1 MRTFIHQKWVK
12 RTGVFCALLL
22 IMSIVFTGV
31 YCSKASLVN
40 RYVKARSSQKAGPFE
55 NIKGYL
61 VWADNNEQITN
72 DEARYTNFD
81 VLDKSQREELAAEL
95 KKATAK
101 DDVYVKSVGRK
112 FFIFPDYRIAMKPMS
127 LTIKTNVPD
136 VDILLNR
143 KKVTVSTSE
152 DFTTDIKRLPI
163 SDYTASLDGM
173 YKDRKI
179 EVNKKFDGQNKLIDL
194 TVTFKNF
201 TVTSNLKD
209 GDLYFDDSR
218 VGTLREGEYKV
229 VDYPIT
235 EAAQVYVKKKFMDG
249 DLLSKKARLAKVAE
263 GANIDL
269 NVDNLLEQQK
279 AGEYLISAFNQLMA
293 YTSSRKDP
301 ATINDVFE
309 NGVNNVFYKGL
320 KDSVKAKLET
330 DLRRA
335 SSLAIPNIVLNNMTQ
350 VGKESYLLD
359 FSATYVFGYS
369 ADTDPDKKT
378 AGNITQELNG
388 KVTLKKSGDHYV
400 VSQSGTKNITVTSEN
415 NQVKPPAVVPEASV
429 GTWVLDKDNT
439 TYTLTISE
447 NGNVTRKV
455 DYKDPKRKDETMTA
469 KVIKFVDRGN
479 NNYQLFFEQES
490 SGSIMIIGGGV
501 GGIGVKY
508 TQGVHLD
515 GNNLTPIIWQ
525 TGSQSDFDFNKPASG
540 FSMKKQ

>member
-1 MRTFIHQKWVK
+1 M
-12 RTGVFCALLL
+12 
-22 IMSIVFTGV
+22 VFTGI

-40 RYVKARSSQKAGPFE
+40 RYVKARSSQKATPFE

-61 VWADNNEQITN
+61 VWSDNNEQITN

-81 VLDKSQREELAAEL
+81 ILDKSQREELATEL
-95 KKATAK
+95 KKATAN

-112 FFIFPDYRIAMKPMS
+112 FFIFPDYRIAVKPMA

-152 DFTTDIKRLPI
+152 QFTTDLKRLPI

-179 EVNKKFDGQNKLIDL
+179 EVSRKYDGQSKVIDL

-209 GDLYFDDSR
+209 GELYFDDSR

-235 EAAQVYVKKKFMDG
+235 DASQVYVKKKFMDG
-249 DLLSKKARLAKVAE
+249 DLLSKKARLSKVAE
-263 GANIDL
+263 GANVEL

-279 AGEYLISAFNQLMA
+279 AGEYLIVAFNQLMA

-301 ATINDVFE
+301 ATLNDVFE
-309 NGVNNVFYKGL
+309 NGVDNVFYKGL
-320 KDSVKAKLET
+320 KDSIKAKLET
-330 DLRRA
+330 DSRRA

-369 ADTDPDKKT
+369 AETDPDKKT
-378 AGNITQELNG
+378 AGNITQDLNG
-388 KVTLKKSGDHYV
+388 KVTLKKSGNHYL
-400 VSQSGTKNITVTSEN
+400 VSQSGTKNITVTGET
-415 NQVKPPAVVPEASV
+415 NQVKPPALVPEGSV

-439 TYTLTISE
+439 IYTLTISE
-447 NGNVTRKV
+447 DGTVTRKT

-469 KVIKFVDRGN
+469 KVVKFEDRGN
-479 NNYQLFFEQES
+479 HNYQLFFEQEV

-501 GGIGVKY
+501 GG
-508 TQGVHLD
+508 
-515 GNNLTPIIWQ
+515 
-525 TGSQSDFDFNKPASG
+525 SG
-540 FSMKKQ
+540 C